1 MAQAYRIRI
10 AHEGDAAQIAR
21 LSQELGH
28 PVPVEE
34 MARRLGLLLASSA
47 EVVFVAESEDQ
58 QLLGWVAVTTRLAL
72 QVSAKAEITGLVVGA
87 AARRT
92 GMGRA
97 LVAASEDWAALGG
110 FDTLA
115 VRSNIRRTES
125 HLFYRSAGFSL
136 HKTQHVY
143 HKRVGMRGA
152 P

>member
-10 AHEGDAAQIAR
+10 AQAGDAAQIAR
-21 LSQELGH
+21 LSGELGH
-28 PVPVEE
+28 PVSDEE
-34 MARRLGLLLASSA
+34 MGRRLALLLASSA
-47 EVVFVAESEDQ
+47 EVVFVADSEDQ

-87 AARRT
+87 AARRM
-92 GMGRA
+92 GVGRA
-97 LVAASEDWAALGG
+97 LVAASEDWAARGG
-110 FDTLA
+110 FESLA

-143 HKRVGMRGA
+143 RKRAGTPGA
-152 P
+152 G